1 MLLNMEIMEILFVY
15 GYVRV
20 KHEKLFLVD
29 QGQEDKMSII
39 STSVHGATERHNHY
53 SKARELSGSHEIE
66 Q

>member
-29 QGQEDKMSII
+29 QGQDKMSII
-39 STSVHGATERHNHY
+39 STSVQYATERHSHY
-53 SKARELSGSHEIE
+53 NKARELFGSHEIE